1 MRGSNTTGV
10 YADWENN
17 FYNFT
22 YTYNDASSSMISS
35 VLVSFSQSHTSSPT
49 FSAAN
54 TRLIL
59 TANGNITLYLNCIPE
74 NCASKNSLC

>member
-1 MRGSNTTGV
+1 MQGSNSTGV
-10 YADWENN
+10 YADRVSNL
-17 FYNFT
+17 YNFT
-22 YTYNDASSSMISS
+22 YTYDANSSRMNTSLLIN
-35 VLVSFSQSHTSSPT
+35 FSIVVTFSPT

-59 TANGNITLYLNCIPE
+59 TSTGNITLYLNCIPE